1 MELPNNNRTATG
13 ELPGR
18 AGLAAAR
25 CAGVVALFLTLA
37 LMPRLAPAQMSTW
50 NVSIY
55 NVLTETTDDSSMYG
69 TTTVYDNSS
78 GCTHSGY
85 STTSS
90 LYNASNVL
98 AGTKAM
104 SGLYSSVSAPV
115 NGSAGTWTLVGTVQ
129 FNCSC
134 AGPVASGS
142 ETQAL
147 ACVAHLMQPRNL
159 PRSPAAAGTP
169 RSRPVS
175 ASLAGEAQATISA
188 STVLRASVPATR
200 PPVPPPAAIRNSFGF
215 SERLD
220 GRAARGD
227 CAKVPEK

>member
-85 STTSS
+85 TTTST

-98 AGTKAM
+98 AGTWAM
-104 SGLYSSVSAPV
+104 NGLYSSVSAPV
-115 NGSAGTWTLVGTVQ
+115 NGSGGTWTLVGTVQ
-129 FNCSC
+129 FHCSC
-134 AGPVASGS
+134 AGPVTSGS
-142 ETQAL
+142 ETQSQ
-147 ACVAHLMQPRNL
+147 ACVAHLMQPRTL
-159 PRSPAAAGTP
+159 PRSPVVAGTSQ
-169 RSRPVS
+169 SRPVN
-175 ASLAGEAQATISA
+175 AGLTGDAQATASA
-188 STVLRASVPATR
+188 STVLRASVRATP
-200 PPVPPPAAIRNSFGF
+200 PPVVPPAALQRPDAS
-215 SERLD
+215 R
-220 GRAARGD
+220 
-227 CAKVPEK
+227 PQ